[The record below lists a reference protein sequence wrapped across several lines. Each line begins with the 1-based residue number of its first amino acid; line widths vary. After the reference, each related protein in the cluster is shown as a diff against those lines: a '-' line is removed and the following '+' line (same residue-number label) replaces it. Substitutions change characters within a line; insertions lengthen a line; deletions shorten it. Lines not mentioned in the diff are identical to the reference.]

1 MENVLNQEK
10 KLKEYENRETAK
22 MKERANSKYG
32 KNIKN
37 TKPIKNHDLEV
48 LANYKEVK
56 QTNSNNSKDKKANR
70 KNSMFMPS
78 DLSDGN

>member
-22 MKERANSKYG
+22 IQERENSKYG

-37 TKPIKNHDLEV
+37 TKPIKNQDLEV
-48 LANYKEVK
+48 
-56 QTNSNNSKDKKANR
+56 
-70 KNSMFMPS
+70 
-78 DLSDGN
+78 